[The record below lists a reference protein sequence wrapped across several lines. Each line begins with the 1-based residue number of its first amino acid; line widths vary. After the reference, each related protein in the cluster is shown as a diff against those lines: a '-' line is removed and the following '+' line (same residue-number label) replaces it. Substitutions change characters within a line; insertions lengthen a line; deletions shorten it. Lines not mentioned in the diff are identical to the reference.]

1 MKHLLGEI
9 MQRSILTVLL
19 LACAVAS
26 AQTPAPAL
34 PQSDKGRFAVFASSG
49 QIVGV
54 QYYFAAP
61 YARAPRCFVY
71 GDHAVIE
78 NVDKYYVQILT
89 PVGAKVEF
97 LCEERK

>member
-1 MKHLLGEI
+1 MPKLLFA
-9 MQRSILTVLL
+9 LL
-19 LACAVAS
+19 LVISLNAS
-26 AQTPAPAL
+26 P

-49 QIVGV
+49 QLVGV

-61 YARAPRCFVY
+61 YARTPRCFVY

-78 NVDKYYVQILT
+78 HVEKDYIQIMT

-97 LCEERK
+97 LCEAK

>member
-1 MKHLLGEI
+1 M
-9 MQRSILTVLL
+9 
-19 LACAVAS
+19 S
-26 AQTPAPAL
+26 AQTTASL
-34 PQSDKGRFAVFASSG
+34 PQQDKGRFAVFASSG

-78 NVDKYYVQILT
+78 SVDKNYVQILT
-89 PVGAKVEF
+89 PIGAKVEF

>member
-1 MKHLLGEI
+1 MSKLLF
-9 MQRSILTVLL
+9 SLL
-19 LACAVAS
+19 LVVSLNAS
-26 AQTPAPAL
+26 P

-54 QYYFAAP
+54 QYYFASP
-61 YARAPRCFVY
+61 YARVPHCFVY

-78 NVDKYYVQILT
+78 HVEKDYIQIMT

>member
-1 MKHLLGEI
+1 MNK
-9 MQRSILTVLL
+9 LL
-19 LACAVAS
+19 LTALLLLCTSMS
-26 AQTPAPAL
+26 AQTTASP

-61 YARAPRCFVY
+61 YTKAPRCFVY

-78 NVDKYYVQILT
+78 NVDKSYIQILT

-97 LCEERK
+97 TCEARQ